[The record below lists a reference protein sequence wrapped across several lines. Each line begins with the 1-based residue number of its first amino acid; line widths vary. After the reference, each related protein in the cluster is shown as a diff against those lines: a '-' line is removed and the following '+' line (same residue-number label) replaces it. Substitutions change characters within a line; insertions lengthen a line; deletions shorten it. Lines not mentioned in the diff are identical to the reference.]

1 MNGCLAH
8 FNFYSSFLKYIIAHG
23 RMVLVTARNNADD
36 EIFLNRNGEKI

>member
-8 FNFYSSFLKYIIAHG
+8 FNFYSSFLKYIIARG
-23 RMVLVTARNNADD
+23 WMVLVTARNNADD